1 MNRALV
7 AIWLAVSVSVTGTAA
22 PGWAQAA
29 GGSNLR
35 SVPVTVFDTYSSPYT
50 IQGYADQ
57 SGSVIVFDPGPGSG
71 IASLDIPSSYI
82 ASPGISPF
90 GGTPLNEV
98 LETSAPP
105 PVVAQA
111 GVSMYPYGTAS
122 GSPQASPQAAP
133 GAPPAAPVQG
143 TQGTAAGE
151 KFVDGIYVL
160 NTDYLMSFPE
170 NIYRIVTGPLR
181 YDRDDWINV
190 ALVVGI
196 TGSLVLLD
204 EGLMDFWQNDLKG
217 DFTKSMAD
225 AFRPLGDSN
234 YIIYG
239 SLGGYALAEV
249 LGMKREKAAALSVL
263 QSFALTGGL
272 ISGMKYVT
280 GRKRP
285 EESDDSFD
293 FNGPAEADFNASFP
307 SGHAGHAFAVA
318 SVISEMY
325 GEDNPWVPWLAYPLA
340 TGTALARVDDNR
352 HWFSDVFLAAALGHF
367 IGKMVV
373 EYSPFMERNN
383 ITLAPMSG
391 DSVQGV
397 SVSLRY

>member
-1 MNRALV
+1 M
-7 AIWLAVSVSVTGTAA
+7 

-29 GGSNLR
+29 GGSDLR
-35 SVPVTVFDTYSSPYT
+35 NVSVTVFDSYSSPHT
-50 IQGYADQ
+50 IQGYANQ

-71 IASLDIPSSYI
+71 AASSDIPSTYI
-82 ASPGISPF
+82 ASPGISPSS
-90 GGTPLNEV
+90 GTPLNEV
-98 LETSAPP
+98 IETSAPP

-111 GVSMYPYGTAS
+111 GVSMYPYGTAA

-133 GAPPAAPVQG
+133 GTPPAKPVQEI
-143 TQGTAAGE
+143 QEADADAQY
-151 KFVDGIYVL
+151 VDGIYAV

-181 YDRDDWINV
+181 YERDDWINV

-196 TGSLVLLD
+196 TGSLILLD
-204 EGLMDFWQNDLKG
+204 EGLMDLWQNDLKG
-217 DFTKSMAD
+217 DFTESMAD

-234 YIIYG
+234 YIVYG

-249 LGMKREKAAALSVL
+249 LGRKRDKAAALSVF

-272 ISGMKYVT
+272 ISGMKYVV

-285 EESDDSFD
+285 GSDDRFD

-318 SVISEMY
+318 SVISETY

-352 HWFSDVFLAAALGHF
+352 HWFSDVFLGAALGHF

-383 ITLAPMSG
+383 ITLGPMPG
-391 DSVQGV
+391 DGVQGAALT
-397 SVSLRY
+397 LRY